1 MYDHVPNSGIVH
13 MPERRF
19 PAVAIQGDSLSNM
32 LTTALELMERGKGHK
47 DEEIYYASLDLAE
60 RLRDHLAHYEE
71 VLEKEGF
78 EKPYSLTAKQ
88 LEIVD
93 DFEDS

>member
-1 MYDHVPNSGIVH
+1 MSKEYPSKIRMYDHVPNSGIVH

-60 RLRDHLAHYEE
+60 RLRDHL
-71 VLEKEGF
+71 VLKTGDRPRFPNHNEMRNIKM
-78 EKPYSLTAKQ
+78 
-88 LEIVD
+88 
-93 DFEDS
+93 